1 MSYAD
6 LQKEFK
12 VAETFE
18 PVFQLSSQSRY
29 ALFSLVIAVLLIS
42 MALVSAYSKK
52 GFLIRLAIFAALSAA
67 GSMFSGIG
75 VVFLANSL
83 GVYV

>member
-1 MSYAD
+1 M
-6 LQKEFK
+6 
-12 VAETFE
+12 
-18 PVFQLSSQSRY
+18 FQLNSQGRY
-29 ALFSLVIAVLLIS
+29 ALFSLVIAVLTIS

-52 GFLIRLAIFAALSAA
+52 GFVIRLATFAALSGV
-67 GSMFSGIG
+67 GSMFAGIG